1 MRSIQRIRR
10 RDLLG
15 ASAVAGAAAL
25 ALPTIAQARSPNEK
39 LSIAGIGVGGQGG
52 WDIDNCAGENIVA
65 LCDVDDRRCEST
77 VQKFPKAKRYRDFR
91 KMLDEMGHQIDAVV
105 VGTPDHVHAP
115 ASAMAMRMGKHCYC
129 EKPLTHTVYE
139 ARVLSQIAYEKKLAT
154 QMGTQI
160 HAGTNY
166 RRVVELVRAGAVGP
180 IREVHVWLGAKF
192 DGPAKPVGTKQPDA
206 PKEAM
211 PVPSTLDWDLWLGP
225 APFRPYS
232 PTYVPFQ
239 WRYWWAFG
247 NGALGDFFCHF
258 CDLAFWALELRHP
271 LMVEAEGSVHPESA
285 AHWTIARQEYPARGN
300 LPPVTLT
307 WYHGGAHPAW
317 VQRGA
322 SPTMTARY
330 FSSGPKGCSFPTTAG
345 ISFCLRPSS
354 RLTSGRRS
362 RFPIPSATTRN
373 GSRRVRP
380 AARPPATSITP
391 RADRGCPAV

>member
-166 RRVVELVRAGAVGP
+166 RRVWSWSGR
-180 IREVHVWLGAKF
+180 
-192 DGPAKPVGTKQPDA
+192 
-206 PKEAM
+206 
-211 PVPSTLDWDLWLGP
+211 VPSARSAKSTCGSERNSMGQP
-225 APFRPYS
+225 SRSVPSS
-232 PTYVPFQ
+232 PTLPKKRCRCPARSTGTCGSALPRSGRIVPPTC
-239 WRYWWAFG
+239 RS
-247 NGALGDFFCHF
+247 NGATGG
-258 CDLAFWALELRHP
+258 R
-271 LMVEAEGSVHPESA
+271 SA
-285 AHWTIARQEYPARGN
+285 
-300 LPPVTLT
+300 
-307 WYHGGAHPAW
+307 
-317 VQRGA
+317 
-322 SPTMTARY
+322 TARW
-330 FSSGPKGCSFPTTAG
+330 A
-345 ISFCLRPSS
+345 ISLPFLRPSF
-354 RLTSGRRS
+354 LGAG
-362 RFPIPSATTRN
+362 I
-373 GSRRVRP
+373 
-380 AARPPATSITP
+380 AASP
-391 RADRGCPAV
+391 DG